1 MMGKWADGA
10 RGRWGDGEMDGP
22 PAPHPNTPTPQCPVA
37 VVPAVCISQPQQIA
51 HRGPDAA
58 RRRAMSRAKIRM
70 MREGCGVGGGGGGG
84 GGGETKSFAGD
95 ARNDLSGHPPP
106 RP

>member
-1 MMGKWADGA
+1 MMGKWGDGA
-10 RGRWGDGEMDGP
+10 MGRWGDGEMDGP

-58 RRRAMSRAKIRM
+58 RRRAMSRPEIRM
-70 MREGCGVGGGGGGG
+70 IRHGCVLGI
-84 GGGETKSFAGD
+84 EAPRRRIQQTKSFAGD
-95 ARNDLSGHPPP
+95 SRNDLSG
-106 RP
+106 